1 MKIIYFAWLRE
12 YVGCGEEHI
21 TLPAGVSTVA
31 LLIDWLS
38 TRGPRFEK
46 AFEFIETSKVV
57 INQTCVQNDDLV
69 NDDDEVMFIP
79 PIAGG

>member
-1 MKIIYFAWLRE
+1 MKIIYFAWLKDS
-12 YVGCGEEHI
+12 VGCAEEEI
-21 TLPAGVSTVA
+21 TLPAGVSTVG
-31 LLIDWLS
+31 LLIDWLA

-46 AFEFIETSKVV
+46 AFEFIETSKVA
-57 INQTCVQNDDLV
+57 INQTCVQNDEPV

>member
-1 MKIIYFAWLRE
+1 MKITYFAWLRE
-12 YVGCGEEHI
+12 TVGYGEEHI
-21 TLPAGVSTVA
+21 TLPVGVSNVGM
-31 LLIDWLS
+31 LIDWLS
-38 TRGPRFEK
+38 TRGPHFEK

-57 INQTCVQNDDLV
+57 INQTCVQNDEPV

>member
-1 MKIIYFAWLRE
+1 MKITYFAWLRDS
-12 YVGCGEEHI
+12 VGCEAEEI
-21 TLPAGVSTVA
+21 TLPAKVSTVG
-31 LLIDWLS
+31 LLIDWMS
-38 TRGPRFEK
+38 TRGPQYEK

-57 INQTCVQNDDLV
+57 VNQVIVQNDESI